1 MLPFSLCK
9 YINTYIHTCY
19 TLIKG
24 FGRSDSDGMFIELLY
39 NYGTEDSI
47 YMGEGFQ
54 KVLHIHI
61 TKSKVKSAY

>member
-1 MLPFSLCK
+1 
-9 YINTYIHTCY
+9 
-19 TLIKG
+19 
-24 FGRSDSDGMFIELLY
+24 MFLELLY